1 MQKLYNSY
9 EKKNAENISKILE
22 GFFLLMNN
30 EDAKLFGP
38 TFWKGTK
45 NILLPYSMFFSEN
58 KPARRGCRV
67 HFTLSTKTSTYL
79 RSSRSSS

>member
-1 MQKLYNSY
+1 MMISIILIVMQKLYNSY

-38 TFWKGTK
+38 TF
-45 NILLPYSMFFSEN
+45 
-58 KPARRGCRV
+58 
-67 HFTLSTKTSTYL
+67 
-79 RSSRSSS
+79 